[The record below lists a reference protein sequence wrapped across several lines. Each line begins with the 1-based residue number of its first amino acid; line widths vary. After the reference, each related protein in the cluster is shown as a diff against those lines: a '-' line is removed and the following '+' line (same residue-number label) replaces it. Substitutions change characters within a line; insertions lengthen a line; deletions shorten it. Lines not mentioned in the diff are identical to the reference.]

1 MDIEAVWAYVLL
13 MALVVGV
20 VALPPFRAVD
30 NTAESTSR
38 YASIDGLRGFLALG
52 VFVFHLVVT
61 YRFNQTGVWTPP
73 TSRFYA
79 LLGPVGVS
87 LFFMITGF
95 LFWGKLLRAR
105 GRPDW
110 RALFVGRLF
119 RIGPMYLA
127 VVVMMLIFVFAHTGL
142 TLREPGAQVASSIL
156 QWLALGMIDT
166 QPAVNGYEA
175 RHVLAGV
182 TWTIFYEWAFYL
194 SLLGTAWFARGRHH
208 LVFVTAA
215 LVLAMAG
222 LATWQLPA
230 FGFAALFQC
239 GMAVASLLHANVRPN
254 LPDSLASALALSCLA
269 LVFVLSRGAYGGANA
284 LLLAVFFYLV
294 CTSATLFGLL
304 TSMPARRLGNISYS
318 LYLMQGL
325 VLSAVFGIDRIKA
338 AATASVPLHWL
349 AGGLS
354 ALLLLVSAAVGYV
367 CIERAGIQLG
377 KRVTRP
383 GIRQRV
389 DQEVGRNGPVATPQQ
404 AIEIGRTSRPRQ
416 TESTQP

>member
-1 MDIEAVWAYVLL
+1 VDIEAVWAYILL

-20 VALPPFRAVD
+20 VALPQFKAVD
-30 NTAESTSR
+30 NIDEASSR

-52 VFVFHLVVT
+52 VFVYHLVVT
-61 YRFNQTGVWTPP
+61 YGYIRTGDWTPP
-73 TSRFYA
+73 TSDFYV

-110 RALFVGRLF
+110 LALYVGRLF
-119 RIGPMYLA
+119 RIGPMYL
-127 VVVMMLIFVFAHTGL
+127 VVVAAMLVFVFSSTGL
-142 TLREPGAQVASSIL
+142 SLREPGLQVASSIL
-156 QWLALGMIDT
+156 QWLALGIVDT
-166 QPAVNGYEA
+166 QPDVNGHAA

-182 TWTIFYEWAFYL
+182 TWTIFYEWAFYV
-194 SLLGTAWFARGRHH
+194 SLLGTAWFARGRQARTH
-208 LVFVTAA
+208 LWFVGAA
-215 LVLAMAG
+215 LMLSLLG
-222 LATWQLPA
+222 LATWQLQPL
-230 FGFAALFQC
+230 GFAALFLC
-239 GMAVASLLHANVRPN
+239 GMVVTSLLHVGVRPR
-254 LPDSLASALALSCLA
+254 LPDGLASTLATTCLA

-325 VLSAVFGIDRIKA
+325 VLSAVFGVEQVRA

-354 ALLLLVSAAVGYV
+354 AVLLLIAASVGYIYV
-367 CIERAGIQLG
+367 EKSGIQLG
-377 KRVTRP
+377 KRVIRRSQRQLADRSGSSTGPADSSTTRAQA
-383 GIRQRV
+383 RQAHR
-389 DQEVGRNGPVATPQQ
+389 
-404 AIEIGRTSRPRQ
+404 IEL
-416 TESTQP
+416 